1 MYQKDYI
8 LRMIEMLGELLRAM
22 FGMIKKRQFTQAEE
36 SIGEAYLTMLRKD
49 SAFFQEIPADKL
61 TKTLLEDHNY
71 THQHLEILAE
81 LMYAEA
87 ELNYARNKISDSL
100 PFYQKSLVLFE
111 FVDDAYRTWSEDRI
125 KKINKIRER
134 LFEGR
139 GEMGDGETGKKGRRG
154 DWVKG

>member
-1 MYQKDYI
+1 
-8 LRMIEMLGELLRAM
+8 
-22 FGMIKKRQFTQAEE
+22 
-36 SIGEAYLTMLRKD
+36 MLRKD
-49 SAFFQEIPADKL
+49 SSFFQEIPAEKL

-111 FVDDAYRTWSEDRI
+111 FVDDAYRTWSEERLN
-125 KKINKIRER
+125 KMNKIKER
-134 LFEGR
+134 IVEVR
-139 GEMGDGETGKKGRRG
+139 GERRDGERG
-154 DWVKG
+154 